1 MRYTCVTYGQGISK
15 VLLPS
20 SLQNSRLTY
29 GQEKNHNKFAMYSD
43 YLYIR
48 PCLLA
53 HGCARW
59 AYLLVVLVVIY
70 KLKLKIIVYGNDMVC
85 QRLLRNVVNY
95 FPPLVF
101 TWGMVVWTSLVC
113 NAFHCDTEPM
123 DHVST
128 IFRDNEGNPTNM
140 GDTQ

>member
-1 MRYTCVTYGQGISK
+1 
-15 VLLPS
+15 
-20 SLQNSRLTY
+20 
-29 GQEKNHNKFAMYSD
+29 MYSD

-59 AYLLVVLVVIY
+59 AYLLVVFIVIY
-70 KLKLKIIVYGNDMVC
+70 KRKLKNIVYMAGNALSVNWYGNTS
-85 QRLLRNVVNY
+85 LEFLRNT
-95 FPPLVF
+95 FPPLDV